1 MGECKKK
8 ECLDRHISRNLV
20 EVNEVIMNWV
30 SHYNEERPHRSL
42 NYMAPYE
49 FINAY
54 NVKANSPLQTG
65 L

>member
-1 MGECKKK
+1 MRK
-8 ECLDRHISRNLV
+8 ECLDRHILRNLV
-20 EVNEVIMNWV
+20 EVKEVIMNWA
-30 SHYNEERPHRSL
+30 SQYNEERPHRSL

-54 NVKANSPLQTG
+54 NFKANSPLQTG